1 MLSGRSCTQAAE
13 DARRAALSA
22 AVEANQTAKLKPT
35 TTTSELLGV
44 TWNKSKRTW
53 LAKLRVAGK
62 MVHLGYF
69 DDEEAAGL
77 AVDARLRALGR
88 GSEANFRGTN
98 ASGRRIFVRQ
108 PTKRT
113 SQYIGVTYIKAKC
126 KWGARITVPGQAR
139 RWIYSAFETEEAAA
153 RAYDVVARRHGMPTN
168 F

>member
-1 MLSGRSCTQAAE
+1 MHAAE

-22 AVEANQTAKLKPT
+22 AVEANKTAKLQQPT
-35 TTTSELLGV
+35 KTSKLFGV
-44 TWNKSKRTW
+44 SWYKRLKKW
-53 LAKLRVAGK
+53 HAQLSVAGK

-88 GSEANFRGTN
+88 GSEANFGGTDAN
-98 ASGRRIFVRQ
+98 GRPIFVRQ

-113 SQYIGVTYIKAKC
+113 SQYTGVDFNKATC
-126 KWGARITVPGQAR
+126 KWRARITVPGQAQ
-139 RWIYSAFETEEAAA
+139 RWLGRAFETEEAAA

>member
-1 MLSGRSCTQAAE
+1 MQAAE

-22 AVEANQTAKLKPT
+22 AVEANKTAKLQQPT
-35 TTTSELLGV
+35 QTSELLGV
-44 TWNKSKRTW
+44 TWKKSKQKW
-53 LAKLRVAGK
+53 QAKLRVAGK

-88 GSEANFRGTN
+88 GSEANFGGTDAN
-98 ASGRRIFVRQ
+98 GRPVFVRQ

-113 SQYIGVTYIKAKC
+113 SQYIGVSFDKRDC
-126 KWGARITVPGQAR
+126 KWGAQITVPGQAR
-139 RWIYSAFETEEAAA
+139 RWIGQAFETEEAAA